1 MSSEINY
8 CEECKKKCKCI
19 KEPESAGGIFSTVE
33 IIGWVAIVLGTIG
46 AFFQLRKSGGSKDVS
61 SFSIFYLAFA
71 VGSEIL
77 MLIQGLMI
85 KNASIALTRLGT
97 TLYFGSFLV
106 MWLLY
111 EWKKKK

>member
-1 MSSEINY
+1 MSSEIN
-8 CEECKKKCKCI
+8 CEECKKKCEK
-19 KEPESAGGIFSTVE
+19 KELTNGLFSTVE
-33 IIGWVAIVLGTIG
+33 IIGWVAIALGTIG

-61 SFSIFYLAFA
+61 SFSFFYLAFA

-85 KNASIALTRLGT
+85 KNASIAITRLGT

-106 MWLLY
+106 MWFLY

>member
-1 MSSEINY
+1 MSSEIN
-8 CEECKKKCKCI
+8 CEECKKKCEK
-19 KEPESAGGIFSTVE
+19 KELTTGLFSTVE
-33 IIGWVAIVLGTIG
+33 IIGWAAIGLGVIG
-46 AFFQLRKSGGSKDVS
+46 AFFQLRKSGGSKDLS
-61 SFSIFYLAFA
+61 SFSVFYLAFA

-97 TLYFGSFLV
+97 TLYFGGFLV
-106 MWLLY
+106 MWFLY